1 MNILPVLFQN
11 KINNIQNNNSKY
23 NNVSRPKY
31 LNTLERDTVT
41 FTASAKKDID
51 VRKNKILE
59 ENSKFVSTK
68 LCSEVNQE
76 AERPAK
82 DLLNLLKREFKPLV
96 ATESHPDNPI
106 MPGSNGIKVR
116 VKTPRSIREKALATR
131 KYTKDE
137 LKSMGDVIGARIVL
151 RNGYQEDFDKVFK
164 VFGKMVKQ
172 GTIKI
177 KEVENYR
184 LTPKDSY
191 ISQKT
196 VNDFEDTCA
205 KAGQY
210 PNIKC
215 RTIPNGYT
223 ATHITVVLKDGFEA
237 EIQLMGEDME
247 QVKDIEDFYYKLRC
261 KKSFDPKYKSI
272 EKMMKEKIKGLTP
285 HQKETIDMYI
295 KDSYVHARKL
305 GPRETKFSTK
315 DFFPWPYFLPEELS
329 YAHLYNCKLECDKIE
344 KAEKEAK
351 KASKKDFVNE
361 ITKK

>member
-11 KINNIQNNNSKY
+11 RTNNIHNNQSI
-23 NNVSRPKY
+23 RITQPKY
-31 LNTLERDTVT
+31 LNSLDRDTVS
-41 FTASAKKDID
+41 FTASTKKE
-51 VRKNKILE
+51 VHEVKKNKILE
-59 ENSKFVSTK
+59 ENSKAVSTK
-68 LCSEVNQE
+68 LCSEIHQE
-76 AERPAK
+76 AERPSR
-82 DLLNLLKREFKPLV
+82 DLYNLLRREFKPLV
-96 ATESHPDNPI
+96 ATEAHPYNPI
-106 MPGSNGIKVR
+106 MPGNNGIKVR

-151 RNGYQEDFDKVFK
+151 KNGYQEDFDKVFK

-172 GTIKI
+172 GIIKI

-196 VNDFEDTCA
+196 VNEFEDTCA

-272 EKMMKEKIKGLTP
+272 EKMMKEKMKGLSA

-295 KDSYVHARKL
+295 KDSYVNARKL

-329 YAHLYNCKLECDKIE
+329 FANLYNCKLECDKIA
-344 KAEKEAK
+344 KAEKEANK
-351 KASKKDFVNE
+351 TPKNDFLD
-361 ITKK
+361 